1 MVNIMYYYLNIFFL
15 LSILGHIIENFIY
28 VHVDSGILFGP
39 WTPIY
44 GIGTLVIIGINN
56 ILKKLKINK
65 YIHPVILFIL
75 SAVFLSTIEYIG
87 GTLIEKLYGRVFW
100 DYSYQK
106 FNIGKYTSLKMS
118 LIWGLA
124 SILIIYILM
133 PFLDKI
139 IKKIPK
145 FITWILIL
153 LFIIDIIFTIISL
166 GQLLV

>member
-1 MVNIMYYYLNIFFL
+1 MYYYLNIFFL

>member
-1 MVNIMYYYLNIFFL
+1 MYYYLNIFFL

-28 VHVDSGILFGP
+28 VHVDSGILLGP

-56 ILKKLKINK
+56 VLKKLKINK

-75 SAVFLSTIEYIG
+75 SAVFLPTIEYIG

>member
-1 MVNIMYYYLNIFFL
+1 MYYYLNIFFL

-133 PFLDKI
+133 PFLNKI

>member
-1 MVNIMYYYLNIFFL
+1 MYYYLNIFFL

-28 VHVDSGILFGP
+28 VHVDSGILLGP

-56 ILKKLKINK
+56 VLKKLKINK

-106 FNIGKYTSLKMS
+106 FNIGKYDSLKMS

-124 SILIIYILM
+124 SILVIYILM

>member
-1 MVNIMYYYLNIFFL
+1 MYYYLNIFFL

-106 FNIGKYTSLKMS
+106 FNIGKYASLKMS

>member
-1 MVNIMYYYLNIFFL
+1 MYYYLNIFFL

-166 GQLLV
+166 VQLLV

>member
-1 MVNIMYYYLNIFFL
+1 MYYYLNIFFL

-100 DYSYQK
+100 NYSYQK

>member
-1 MVNIMYYYLNIFFL
+1 MYYYLNIFFL

-28 VHVDSGILFGP
+28 VHVDSGILLGP

-56 ILKKLKINK
+56 VLKKLKINK